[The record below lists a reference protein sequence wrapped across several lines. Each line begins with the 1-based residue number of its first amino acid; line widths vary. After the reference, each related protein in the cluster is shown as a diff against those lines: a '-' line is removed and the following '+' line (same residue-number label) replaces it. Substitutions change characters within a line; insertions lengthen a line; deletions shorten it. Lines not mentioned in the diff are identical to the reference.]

1 MGLFACAKDGAT
13 KEILAHYLSSSLE
26 LSLVKRT
33 LRRLLNRLDGEVHPE
48 AIFHSDQGFHYT
60 HPDVRS
66 LIDKAG
72 FKQSMSRKGSCWDN
86 ASMETFLRHM
96 KDELELK
103 DCSSLQELRVRVNE
117 YITYYNTEPSFPHKK
132 WVSHAQPICLF
143 GPGIAI
149 LSLIFAVLHQKSRN
163 VTG

>member
-1 MGLFACAKDGAT
+1 MVQRN
-13 KEILAHYLSSSLE
+13 LSSLPIILLE

-33 LRRLLNRLDGEVHPE
+33 LRRLLNRLDGEVHSE
-48 AIFHSDQGFHYT
+48 TIFHSDQGFHYT

-66 LIDKAG
+66 LIAKAG

-117 YITYYNTEPSFPHKK
+117 YITYYNTERVQWTLKK
-132 WVSHAQPICLF
+132 MTPDEYRSH
-143 GPGIAI
+143 
-149 LSLIFAVLHQKSRN
+149 LIGA
-163 VTG
+163 